1 MFEPNA
7 IYRWPVAGTLMN
19 HEAPSFFFFLIG
31 VEDLKASLIEV
42 TVQIN
47 GEERE
52 KGR

>member
-1 MFEPNA
+1 MVYIA
-7 IYRWPVAGTLMN
+7 RWRIAGTLMN
-19 HEAPSFFFFLIG
+19 HEAPSVFLIG

-52 KGR
+52 KVGKE